1 MQENLL
7 ILDEDKEC
15 RKQMAQMF
23 TRAGYHVKTTNS
35 VTSAMCDVLKKTVQV
50 VLLGGTFDDLSAVDL
65 VPVLKL
71 CNNKLRIILVAAES
85 SLPLIR
91 RLRKEG
97 IFYHALK
104 PHNSED
110 RAEIRQA
117 VACAFR
123 DMDQMQ
129 VAYK

>member
-23 TRAGYHVKTTNS
+23 TKAGYHVKATNS
-35 VTSAMCDVLKKTVQV
+35 VTSAMYDVLKKTVQV
-50 VLLGGTFDDLSAVDL
+50 VLLGGTFDDLSAADL
-65 VPVLKL
+65 VPLLKQ
-71 CNNKLRIILVAAES
+71 CNNRLRIILVAAES

-91 RLRKEG
+91 KLRKDG

-104 PHNSED
+104 PHTSED
-110 RAEIRQA
+110 RAEIVQA

-123 DMDQMQ
+123 NMDHMQ
-129 VAYK
+129 AAYK

>member
-7 ILDEDKEC
+7 ILDEDREC

-23 TRAGYHVKTTNS
+23 TRAGYHVKTTGS
-35 VTSAMCDVLKKTVQV
+35 VTNAMYDILKKTVQV
-50 VLLGGTFDDLSAVDL
+50 VLLGGSFDDLSAVDL
-65 VPVLKL
+65 VPVLKM
-71 CNNKLRIILVAAES
+71 CNNRLRIILVAAES

-104 PHNSED
+104 PRTSED

-123 DMDQMQ
+123 NMDQMQ
-129 VAYK
+129 PACK